1 MWNERFAGDAYY
13 YGTEPN
19 DFLVSQAARWQPG
32 QRVLCLAEGEGR
44 NAVWLARRG
53 LDVTA
58 VDLSDVG
65 LDKTRRLAAT
75 HGVNVATVHADLADF
90 DLGQAAWDGIVAIFA
105 HLPSALR
112 ARVWP
117 RIAPA
122 LRPGGCFVAES
133 YAPGQQ
139 LRSTG
144 GPRDVDM
151 LPSADTMTAAFGAV
165 LLTEHLWSGERDV
178 REGQGHTGL
187 ALVTQYVG
195 RRPA

>member
-1 MWNERFAGDAYY
+1 MWNERYAGDAYY

-19 DFLVSQAARWQPG
+19 DFLATQAHRWQPG

-44 NAVWLARRG
+44 NAVWLAQRG

-75 HGVNVATVHADLADF
+75 RGVAVTTVQADLGDH
-90 DLGQAAWDGIVAIFA
+90 DLGREAWDGVVAIFA

-112 ARVWP
+112 QRVWP

-122 LRPGGCFVAES
+122 LRPGGWFVAES
-133 YAPGQQ
+133 YAPGQEQ
-139 LRSTG
+139 RSTG

-151 LPSADTMTAAFGAV
+151 LPSADTMTAAFGDV
-165 LLTEHLWSGERDV
+165 LVTEHLWSGERDV
-178 REGQGHTGL
+178 REGQGHRGL

-195 RRPA
+195 RRPG

>member
-19 DFLVSQAARWQPG
+19 DFLAAQASRWQPG
-32 QRVLCLAEGEGR
+32 HRVLCLAEGEGR
-44 NAVWLARRG
+44 NAVWLAQRG

-65 LDKTRRLAAT
+65 LDKTRQLAAAR
-75 HGVNVATVHADLADF
+75 GVAVNTVHADLDHF
-90 DLGQAAWDGIVAIFA
+90 DMGREAWDGIVAIFA
-105 HLPSALR
+105 HMPSGLR
-112 ARVWP
+112 GRVWP

-122 LRPGGCFVAES
+122 LRPGGWFVSES
-133 YAPGQQ
+133 YAPGQE
-139 LRSTG
+139 LRVTG

-151 LPSADTMTAAFGAV
+151 LPSADTMTAAFSDV
-165 LLTEHLWSGERDV
+165 LVTEHLWSGERDV
-178 REGQGHTGL
+178 REGQGHRGL

-195 RRPA
+195 RRPD